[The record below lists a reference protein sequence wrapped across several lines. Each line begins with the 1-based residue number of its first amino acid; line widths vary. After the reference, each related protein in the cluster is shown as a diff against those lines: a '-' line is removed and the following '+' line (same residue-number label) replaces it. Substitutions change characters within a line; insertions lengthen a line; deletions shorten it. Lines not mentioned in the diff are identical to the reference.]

1 MQTGSHGW
9 VPARRLLCLEVSI
22 FMLSTVSRPHA
33 PKAIVLA
40 EHWRR
45 YRRDGEREVRD
56 QLVLA
61 YSPIVK
67 HVAGRIASRMPP
79 HVDLA
84 DLVAYGLAGLI
95 EAVERYDPARG
106 VKFESFA
113 GLRIRG
119 AIIDAMRSLDWVPRA
134 VRDEAREFER
144 TSADLLVRLQR
155 LPTDAELA
163 AALDIDAEE
172 LDARM
177 QRAANAQLVALD
189 QPWGF
194 NGSDAAPTTM
204 LDFLP
209 DPSANDP
216 AELSDRADLE
226 DQVSAA
232 VLQLSGREQTILA
245 LRYHQDL
252 TLAEIAE
259 VFDLTESRISQI
271 HTKSMLNLRVLLGGA
286 GDAAA

>member
-1 MQTGSHGW
+1 
-9 VPARRLLCLEVSI
+9 
-22 FMLSTVSRPHA
+22 MLSTVSRSRA

-40 EHWRR
+40 ERWRR
-45 YRRDGEREVRD
+45 FRRDGEREVRD

-84 DLVAYGLAGLI
+84 DLVAYGLVGLI
-95 EAVERYDPARG
+95 DAVERYDPSRG

-119 AIIDAMRSLDWVPRA
+119 AILDAMRSLDWVPRA

-155 LPTDAELA
+155 LPTDAEVA
-163 AALDIDAEE
+163 EALGLDSEEYDA
-172 LDARM
+172 LLLRV
-177 QRAANAQLVALD
+177 ANSQMVALD

-194 NGSDAAPTTM
+194 NGTDSAPTTM

-209 DPSANDP
+209 DPAAADP
-216 AELSDRADLE
+216 ADVSDHADLA
-226 DQVSAA
+226 DRVAAA

-252 TLAEIAE
+252 TYAEIGE
-259 VFDLTESRISQI
+259 VFDVTESRISQI
-271 HTKSMLNLRVLLGGA
+271 HTKSMLNLRVLLAGA
-286 GDAAA
+286 DATGD

>member
-1 MQTGSHGW
+1 
-9 VPARRLLCLEVSI
+9 
-22 FMLSTVSRPHA
+22 MLSTVSRSRA

-40 EHWRR
+40 ERWRR

-84 DLVAYGLAGLI
+84 DLVAYGLVGLI
-95 EAVERYDPARG
+95 DAVERYDPSRG

-119 AIIDAMRSLDWVPRA
+119 AILDAMRSLDWVPRA

-155 LPTDAELA
+155 LPTDEELA
-163 AALDIDAEE
+163 VALGLDAEE
-172 LDARM
+172 LDALLLRV
-177 QRAANAQLVALD
+177 ANSQMVALD

-194 NGSDAAPTTM
+194 NGSDSAPTTM

-209 DPSANDP
+209 DPSASDP
-216 AELSDRADLE
+216 ADICDRADLE
-226 DQVSAA
+226 DQVAAA

-252 TLAEIAE
+252 TYAEIGE
-259 VFDLTESRISQI
+259 VFDVTESRISQI

-286 GDAAA
+286 GAAGV

>member
-1 MQTGSHGW
+1 
-9 VPARRLLCLEVSI
+9 
-22 FMLSTVSRPHA
+22 MLSTVSRSHA

-163 AALDIDAEE
+163 NELKLEPDD
-172 LDARM
+172 LDALLQRM
-177 QRAANAQLVALD
+177 ALSQVVALD

-194 NGSDAAPTTM
+194 NGSDSAPTTM
-204 LDFLP
+204 LDFL
-209 DPSANDP
+209 ADP
-216 AELSDRADLE
+216 AAGDPADISDQADLA
-226 DQVSAA
+226 DQVAAA

-252 TLAEIAE
+252 TFAEIAE
-259 VFDLTESRISQI
+259 VFDVTESRISQI
-271 HTKSMLNLRVLLGGA
+271 HTKSMVHLRVLLSGTA
-286 GDAAA
+286 QMAA

>member
-1 MQTGSHGW
+1 
-9 VPARRLLCLEVSI
+9 
-22 FMLSTVSRPHA
+22 MLSTVSRSHA

-95 EAVERYDPARG
+95 EAVERYDPTRG

-144 TSADLLVRLQR
+144 ASADLLVRLQR

-163 AALDIDAEE
+163 AS
-172 LDARM
+172 
-177 QRAANAQLVALD
+177 QVVALD

-194 NGSDAAPTTM
+194 NGSDSAPTTM

-209 DPSANDP
+209 DPAAGDP
-216 AELSDRADLE
+216 ADLSDQADLA
-226 DQVSAA
+226 DQAAAA

-252 TLAEIAE
+252 TFAEIAE
-259 VFDLTESRISQI
+259 VFDVTESRISQI
-271 HTKSMLNLRVLLGGA
+271 HTKSMVHLRVLLGGA
-286 GDAAA
+286 GAAAA

>member
-1 MQTGSHGW
+1 
-9 VPARRLLCLEVSI
+9 
-22 FMLSTVSRPHA
+22 MLSAAIRSSA
-33 PKAIVLA
+33 PKTIVLA

-67 HVAGRIASRMPP
+67 HVAGRIASGMPP

-119 AIIDAMRSLDWVPRA
+119 AIIDALRSLDWVPRA
-134 VRDEAREFER
+134 VREEARELER
-144 TSADLLVRLQR
+144 ASADLVVRLQR

-163 AALDIDAEE
+163 TALGVDAAE
-172 LDARM
+172 LDARL
-177 QRAANAQLVALD
+177 QRSANAQLVALD
-189 QPWGF
+189 EPWGAGGA
-194 NGSDAAPTTM
+194 GSAPATM
-204 LDFLP
+204 LDVLA
-209 DPSANDP
+209 DPSAGDP
-216 AELSDRADLE
+216 ADLSDRADLA
-226 DQVSAA
+226 DRVAGA

-252 TLAEIAE
+252 TYAEIGE
-259 VFDLTESRISQI
+259 VLEVTESRVSQL
-271 HTKSMLNLRVLLGGA
+271 HAKSMLNLHVLLGGA
-286 GDAAA
+286 ERAPGRPVPALSG

>member
-9 VPARRLLCLEVSI
+9 VPARRLLWLEVSI
-22 FMLSTVSRPHA
+22 LMLSTVSRSHA

-84 DLVAYGLAGLI
+84 DLVSYGLAGLI

-119 AIIDAMRSLDWVPRA
+119 VIIDAMRSMDWVRA
-134 VRDEAREFER
+134 R
-144 TSADLLVRLQR
+144 SATRLAWSSA
-155 LPTDAELA
+155 P
-163 AALDIDAEE
+163 
-172 LDARM
+172 
-177 QRAANAQLVALD
+177 
-189 QPWGF
+189 
-194 NGSDAAPTTM
+194 APTSWCACNGCPPT
-204 LDFLP
+204 
-209 DPSANDP
+209 PSWP
-216 AELSDRADLE
+216 PR
-226 DQVSAA
+226 
-232 VLQLSGREQTILA
+232 
-245 LRYHQDL
+245 
-252 TLAEIAE
+252 
-259 VFDLTESRISQI
+259 
-271 HTKSMLNLRVLLGGA
+271 
-286 GDAAA
+286 

>member
-1 MQTGSHGW
+1 
-9 VPARRLLCLEVSI
+9 
-22 FMLSTVSRPHA
+22 MLSTVSRSRA

-40 EHWRR
+40 ERWRR

-84 DLVAYGLAGLI
+84 DLVAYGLVGLI

-134 VRDEAREFER
+134 VRDEAREFES
-144 TSADLLVRLQR
+144 TSANLLVRLQR

-163 AALDIDAEE
+163 TALDIDAEE

-194 NGSDAAPTTM
+194 NGSDSAPTTM
-204 LDFLP
+204 LDFL
-209 DPSANDP
+209 ADP
-216 AELSDRADLE
+216 ASGDPADVADRANLA
-226 DQVSAA
+226 DQVATA

-259 VFDLTESRISQI
+259 VFDVSESRISQI
-271 HTKSMLNLRVLLGGA
+271 HTKSMLSLRVLLGDA
-286 GDAAA
+286 DQAAA

>member
-1 MQTGSHGW
+1 
-9 VPARRLLCLEVSI
+9 
-22 FMLSTVSRPHA
+22 MLSTANRSEP

-40 EHWRR
+40 ERWRR

-84 DLVAYGLAGLI
+84 DLVAYGLVGLI
-95 EAVERYDPARG
+95 DAVERYDPARG

-119 AIIDAMRSLDWVPRA
+119 AILDAMRSLDWVPRA

-144 TSADLLVRLQR
+144 TSADLLIRLQR
-155 LPTDAELA
+155 LPTDAETA
-163 AALDIDAEE
+163 EALG
-172 LDARM
+172 LDTEQFEALLLRV
-177 QRAANAQLVALD
+177 ANSQMVALD

-194 NGSDAAPTTM
+194 NGTDTAPTTL

-209 DPSANDP
+209 DSGATDP
-216 AELSDRADLE
+216 AEISDRADLE
-226 DQVSAA
+226 DQVAAA
-232 VLQLSGREQTILA
+232 VTQLTGKEQTILA

-252 TLAEIAE
+252 TYAEIGE
-259 VFDLTESRISQI
+259 VFDVTESRISQI
-271 HTKSMLNLRVLLGGA
+271 HTKAMLHLRVLLGGA
-286 GDAAA
+286 TAVER

>member
-1 MQTGSHGW
+1 
-9 VPARRLLCLEVSI
+9 
-22 FMLSTVSRPHA
+22 MLSTVSRSRA

-40 EHWRR
+40 ERWRR

-84 DLVAYGLAGLI
+84 DLVAYGLVGLI

-134 VRDEAREFER
+134 VRDEARVLER

-163 AALDIDAEE
+163 TALKIEPAE
-172 LDARM
+172 LDALL
-177 QRAANAQLVALD
+177 QRVANAQLVALD
-189 QPWGF
+189 QPWGV
-194 NGSDAAPTTM
+194 NGSDSAPTTM

-209 DPSANDP
+209 DHAAGDP
-216 AELSDRADLE
+216 AEISERADLADDVAE
-226 DQVSAA
+226 A

-252 TLAEIAE
+252 SYAEIGE
-259 VFDLTESRISQI
+259 VFDVSESRISQI
-271 HTKSMLNLRVLLGGA
+271 HTKSMLNLRLLLGHER
-286 GDAAA
+286 DAPARLQDREAHIAQ

>member
-1 MQTGSHGW
+1 
-9 VPARRLLCLEVSI
+9 
-22 FMLSTVSRPHA
+22 MLSTVSRSRA

-40 EHWRR
+40 ERWRR
-45 YRRDGEREVRD
+45 FRRDGEREVRD

-84 DLVAYGLAGLI
+84 DLVAYGLVGLI
-95 EAVERYDPARG
+95 DAVERYDPARG

-119 AIIDAMRSLDWVPRA
+119 AILDAMRSLDWVPRA

-144 TSADLLVRLQR
+144 TSSDLLVRLQR
-155 LPTDAELA
+155 LPTDAEVA
-163 AALDIDAEE
+163 EALGLDSDEYDA
-172 LDARM
+172 LLLRV
-177 QRAANAQLVALD
+177 ANSQMVALD

-194 NGSDAAPTTM
+194 NGTDSAPTTM

-209 DPSANDP
+209 DPAASDP
-216 AELSDRADLE
+216 ADVSDSADVA
-226 DQVSAA
+226 DRVATA

-252 TLAEIAE
+252 TYAEIGE
-259 VFDLTESRISQI
+259 VFDVTESRISQI

-286 GDAAA
+286 DGAGL

>member
-1 MQTGSHGW
+1 
-9 VPARRLLCLEVSI
+9 
-22 FMLSTVSRPHA
+22 MLSMASGSPP

-40 EHWRR
+40 ERWRR

-95 EAVERYDPARG
+95 DAVERFDPSRG

-134 VRDEAREFER
+134 VRDEARELER

-163 AALDIDAEE
+163 VAMELDPEE
-172 LDARM
+172 LDALL
-177 QRAANAQLVALD
+177 QRVANAQLVALD

-194 NGSDAAPTTM
+194 NGSDSAPTTM

-209 DPSANDP
+209 DPSAGDP
-216 AELSDRADLE
+216 AVLSDRADLE
-226 DQVSAA
+226 EQVSAA

-252 TLAEIAE
+252 TYAEIGE
-259 VFDLTESRISQI
+259 VFDVTESRISQI
-271 HTKSMLNLRVLLGGA
+271 HTKSMLNLRVLLA
-286 GDAAA
+286 GTGAAAA

>member
-1 MQTGSHGW
+1 MEVSRRRLTVPYGSRFLSFLPIGVGELHASPMQTGSHGW

-22 FMLSTVSRPHA
+22 SMLSTVSRPHA

-119 AIIDAMRSLDWVPRA
+119 AIID
-134 VRDEAREFER
+134 
-144 TSADLLVRLQR
+144 
-155 LPTDAELA
+155 
-163 AALDIDAEE
+163 
-172 LDARM
+172 
-177 QRAANAQLVALD
+177 
-189 QPWGF
+189 
-194 NGSDAAPTTM
+194 
-204 LDFLP
+204 
-209 DPSANDP
+209 
-216 AELSDRADLE
+216 
-226 DQVSAA
+226 
-232 VLQLSGREQTILA
+232 
-245 LRYHQDL
+245 
-252 TLAEIAE
+252 
-259 VFDLTESRISQI
+259 
-271 HTKSMLNLRVLLGGA
+271 
-286 GDAAA
+286 

>member
-1 MQTGSHGW
+1 
-9 VPARRLLCLEVSI
+9 
-22 FMLSTVSRPHA
+22 MLSAVSTSRA
-33 PKAIVLA
+33 PKTIVLA

-106 VKFESFA
+106 AKFESFA

-134 VRDEAREFER
+134 VREETREFER
-144 TSADLLVRLQR
+144 TSADLVVHLQR
-155 LPTDAELA
+155 LPTDTELA

-189 QPWGF
+189 QPWGL

-204 LDFLP
+204 LDVLP
-209 DPSANDP
+209 DPSASDP
-216 AELSDRADLE
+216 AELADRADLE
-226 DQVSAA
+226 HDVSAA

-252 TLAEIAE
+252 TIAEIGE
-259 VFDLTESRISQI
+259 VFDVSESRISQI
-271 HTKSMLNLRVLLGGA
+271 HTKSMLNLRVLLGGEGEA
-286 GDAAA
+286 GI

>member
-1 MQTGSHGW
+1 
-9 VPARRLLCLEVSI
+9 
-22 FMLSTVSRPHA
+22 MLSAVSRSHA

-95 EAVERYDPARG
+95 EAVERYDPTRG

-119 AIIDAMRSLDWVPRA
+119 AIIDAMRALDWVPRA
-134 VRDEAREFER
+134 VRDEVREFER

-155 LPTDAELA
+155 LPTDTELA
-163 AALDIDAEE
+163 AALDIDAQE

-177 QRAANAQLVALD
+177 HRAANAQLIALD
-189 QPWGF
+189 QPWGV
-194 NGSDAAPTTM
+194 NGSDSTPTTM

-216 AELSDRADLE
+216 AEISDRADLE
-226 DQVSAA
+226 EQVSAA

-271 HTKSMLNLRVLLGGA
+271 HTKSMLNLRVLLGG
-286 GDAAA
+286 GDVAAA

>member
-1 MQTGSHGW
+1 
-9 VPARRLLCLEVSI
+9 
-22 FMLSTVSRPHA
+22 MLSTADRSRA

-40 EHWRR
+40 ERWRR

-84 DLVAYGLAGLI
+84 DLVAYGLVGLI
-95 EAVERYDPARG
+95 DAVERYDPARG

-119 AIIDAMRSLDWVPRA
+119 AILDAMRSLDWVPRA
-134 VRDEAREFER
+134 VRDEARQYER

-155 LPTDAELA
+155 LPTDEETAE
-163 AALDIDAEE
+163 ALGIDAEE
-172 LDARM
+172 LEALMLRV
-177 QRAANAQLVALD
+177 ANSQMVALD

-194 NGSDAAPTTM
+194 NGSDTAQTTL

-209 DPSANDP
+209 DPTANDP
-216 AELSDRADLE
+216 AEISDNADLE
-226 DQVSAA
+226 DRVATA
-232 VLQLSGREQTILA
+232 VTQLSGREQTILA

-252 TLAEIAE
+252 TYAEIGE
-259 VFDLTESRISQI
+259 VFDVTESRISQI
-271 HTKSMLNLRVLLGGA
+271 HTKAMLHLRVLLGGA
-286 GDAAA
+286 AAAEV

>member
-1 MQTGSHGW
+1 
-9 VPARRLLCLEVSI
+9 
-22 FMLSTVSRPHA
+22 MLSAVASSHA

-61 YSPIVK
+61 YSPLVK

-106 VKFESFA
+106 VQFESFA
-113 GLRIRG
+113 SLRIRG
-119 AIIDAMRSLDWVPRA
+119 AIIDAMRALDWVPRA
-134 VRDEAREFER
+134 VRDEARELER

-163 AALDIDAEE
+163 TALEIDGEE
-172 LDARM
+172 LDARL

-209 DPSANDP
+209 DPDAGDP
-216 AELSDRADLE
+216 ADISDRAELA
-226 DQVSAA
+226 DQVAAA
-232 VLQLSGREQTILA
+232 VRQLSGREQTVLA

-252 TLAEIAE
+252 TYAEIGE
-259 VFDLTESRISQI
+259 VFDVTESRISQI
-271 HTKSMLNLRVLLGGA
+271 HTKSMLNLRVLLG
-286 GDAAA
+286 DAEV

>member
-1 MQTGSHGW
+1 
-9 VPARRLLCLEVSI
+9 
-22 FMLSTVSRPHA
+22 MLSTVSRSRA

-84 DLVAYGLAGLI
+84 DLVAYGLVGLI
-95 EAVERYDPARG
+95 DAVERYDPARG

-144 TSADLLVRLQR
+144 TSAELLIRLQR

-163 AALDIDAEE
+163 AALEIDAEE
-172 LDARM
+172 LDALL
-177 QRAANAQLVALD
+177 QRIASSQLVALD

-194 NGSDAAPTTM
+194 NGSDSAPTTM

-209 DPSANDP
+209 DRSAGDP
-216 AELSDRADLE
+216 ADISDQADLE
-226 DQVSAA
+226 EQVSAA

-252 TLAEIAE
+252 TYAEIGE
-259 VFDLTESRISQI
+259 VFDVTESRISQI
-271 HTKSMLNLRVLLGGA
+271 HTKSMLHLRVLLSDA
-286 GDAAA
+286 GAAAA

>member
-1 MQTGSHGW
+1 
-9 VPARRLLCLEVSI
+9 
-22 FMLSTVSRPHA
+22 MLSTVSRSRA

-40 EHWRR
+40 ERWRR
-45 YRRDGEREVRD
+45 FRRDGEREVRD

-84 DLVAYGLAGLI
+84 DLVAYGLVGLI
-95 EAVERYDPARG
+95 DAVERYDPSRG

-119 AIIDAMRSLDWVPRA
+119 AILDAMRSLDWVPRA

-155 LPTDAELA
+155 LPTDAEISV
-163 AALDIDAEE
+163 ALGLDEAEYDA
-172 LDARM
+172 LLLRI
-177 QRAANAQLVALD
+177 ANSQMVALD

-194 NGSDAAPTTM
+194 NGTDSAPTTM

-209 DPSANDP
+209 DPTANDP
-216 AELSDRADLE
+216 ADVSDNADLA
-226 DQVSAA
+226 DRVAAA

-252 TLAEIAE
+252 TYAEIGE
-259 VFDLTESRISQI
+259 VFNVTESRISQI

-286 GDAAA
+286 DGSGS

>member
-1 MQTGSHGW
+1 
-9 VPARRLLCLEVSI
+9 
-22 FMLSTVSRPHA
+22 MLSGAARSPA

-40 EHWRR
+40 ERWRR

-67 HVAGRIASRMPP
+67 HVAGRIASRMPA

-134 VRDEAREFER
+134 VRDEAREFEQ
-144 TSADLLVRLQR
+144 TSADLMVFLQR
-155 LPTDAELA
+155 LPTDAEIA
-163 AALDIDAEE
+163 TALGIDADE

-189 QPWGF
+189 QPWGIS
-194 NGSDAAPTTM
+194 GSDSAPTTM

-209 DPSANDP
+209 DPAAGDP
-216 AELSDRADLE
+216 AEISDHADLAE
-226 DQVSAA
+226 QVAAA

-252 TLAEIAE
+252 TYAEIGE
-259 VFDLTESRISQI
+259 VFDVTESRVSQI
-271 HTKSMLNLRVLLGGA
+271 HTKSMLHLRVLLGGA
-286 GDAAA
+286 GEAGV

>member
-1 MQTGSHGW
+1 
-9 VPARRLLCLEVSI
+9 
-22 FMLSTVSRPHA
+22 MLSTVSRPQA

-40 EHWRR
+40 EQWRR
-45 YRRDGEREVRD
+45 YRRDGERVVRD

-95 EAVERYDPARG
+95 EAVERYDPSRG

-163 AALDIDAEE
+163 AALDIDDDE

-194 NGSDAAPTTM
+194 NGSDTAPTTM

-209 DPSANDP
+209 DPSAGDP
-216 AELSDRADLE
+216 ADISDRADLE

-252 TLAEIAE
+252 TYAEIGE
-259 VFDLTESRISQI
+259 VFDVTESRISQI

-286 GDAAA
+286 DDAGSDVP

>member
-1 MQTGSHGW
+1 MS
-9 VPARRLLCLEVSI
+9 
-22 FMLSTVSRPHA
+22 MLSAVSRPHA

-40 EHWRR
+40 EYWRR

-95 EAVERYDPARG
+95 DAVERYDPARG

-144 TSADLLVRLQR
+144 TSADLLVCLQR

-163 AALDIDAEE
+163 TALDIDAEE

-177 QRAANAQLVALD
+177 QRVANAQLVALD

-194 NGSDAAPTTM
+194 NGSDSAPTTM

-209 DPSANDP
+209 DPAAGDP
-216 AELSDRADLE
+216 AELSDRADLA
-226 DQVSAA
+226 DQVAAA

-252 TLAEIAE
+252 TLAEIGE
-259 VFDLTESRISQI
+259 VFDVSESRISQI
-271 HTKSMLNLRVLLGGA
+271 HTRSMLHLRVLLGDA

>member
-1 MQTGSHGW
+1 MS
-9 VPARRLLCLEVSI
+9 
-22 FMLSTVSRPHA
+22 MLSTVSRSRA

-40 EHWRR
+40 ERWRR

-84 DLVAYGLAGLI
+84 DLVAYGLVGLI
-95 EAVERYDPARG
+95 DAVERYDPARG

-134 VRDEAREFER
+134 IRDEARDFER

-163 AALDIDAEE
+163 AALKLEPEE
-172 LDARM
+172 LDALLHRI
-177 QRAANAQLVALD
+177 ASSQLIALD

-194 NGSDAAPTTM
+194 NGSDSAPTTM

-209 DPSANDP
+209 DPAAGDP
-216 AELSDRADLE
+216 AEMSERADLA
-226 DQVSAA
+226 DQVAKA

-252 TLAEIAE
+252 SYAEIGE
-259 VFDLTESRISQI
+259 VFDVSESRISQI
-271 HTKSMLNLRVLLGGA
+271 HTKSMLSLRVLLGGA
-286 GDAAA
+286 DHAAA

>member
-1 MQTGSHGW
+1 
-9 VPARRLLCLEVSI
+9 VSI
-22 FMLSTVSRPHA
+22 FMLSTVSRSHA

-106 VKFESFA
+106 VQFESFA

-134 VRDEAREFER
+134 VREEAREFER
-144 TSADLLVRLQR
+144 TSADLLIRLQR

-163 AALDIDAEE
+163 TALKLTPEE
-172 LDARM
+172 LDARL
-177 QRAANAQLVALD
+177 QRMATSQVVALD

-194 NGSDAAPTTM
+194 TDTGAPTTM

-216 AELSDRADLE
+216 AEISDRADLE

-271 HTKSMLNLRVLLGGA
+271 HTRSMLNLRVLLGGA
-286 GDAAA
+286 GEAVA

>member
-1 MQTGSHGW
+1 MKYSNLVKVTQLFVDTNGM
-9 VPARRLLCLEVSI
+9 LL
-22 FMLSTVSRPHA
+22 TVSRSRA

-40 EHWRR
+40 ERWRR

-67 HVAGRIASRMPP
+67 HVAGRIASRMPA

-84 DLVAYGLAGLI
+84 DLVAYGLVGLI
-95 EAVERYDPARG
+95 DAVERYDPARG

-119 AIIDAMRSLDWVPRA
+119 AILDAMRSLDWVPRA
-134 VRDEAREFER
+134 VRDDGRRIEQ
-144 TSADLLVRLQR
+144 TSAALLTRLQR

-163 AALDIDAEE
+163 AELGLEIGE
-172 LDARM
+172 LDEM
-177 QRAANAQLVALD
+177 IQRVANSQMVALD

-194 NGSDAAPTTM
+194 NGSDSAPTTM

-209 DPSANDP
+209 DSAAKDP
-216 AELSDRADLE
+216 AEISGQADLQA
-226 DQVSAA
+226 QVSAA

-252 TLAEIAE
+252 TYAEIGE
-259 VFDLTESRISQI
+259 VFNVSESRISQI
-271 HTKSMLNLRVLLGGA
+271 HTKSMLSLRVLLG
-286 GDAAA
+286 DAA

>member
-1 MQTGSHGW
+1 
-9 VPARRLLCLEVSI
+9 
-22 FMLSTVSRPHA
+22 MLSTVSRSRA

-84 DLVAYGLAGLI
+84 DLVAYGLVGLI
-95 EAVERYDPARG
+95 DAVERYDPARG

-144 TSADLLVRLQR
+144 TSADLLIRLQR

-163 AALDIDAEE
+163 AALEIDAEE
-172 LDARM
+172 LDALL
-177 QRAANAQLVALD
+177 QRIASSQLVALD

-194 NGSDAAPTTM
+194 NGSDSAPTTM

-216 AELSDRADLE
+216 AELADQTDLA

-252 TLAEIAE
+252 TLAEIGE
-259 VFDLTESRISQI
+259 VFDVSESRISQI
-271 HTKSMLNLRVLLGGA
+271 HTRSMLNLRVLLGGA
-286 GDAAA
+286 GEAGA

>member
-1 MQTGSHGW
+1 
-9 VPARRLLCLEVSI
+9 
-22 FMLSTVSRPHA
+22 MLSTVSRSHA
-33 PKAIVLA
+33 PTAIVLA

-79 HVDLA
+79 HIDLA

-134 VRDEAREFER
+134 VRDEAREYER
-144 TSADLLVRLQR
+144 TSADLLIRLQR

-163 AALDIDAEE
+163 TALKVTLEE
-172 LDARM
+172 LDARL
-177 QRAANAQLVALD
+177 QRMATSQVVALD

-194 NGSDAAPTTM
+194 TATDSAPTTM

-209 DPSANDP
+209 DPGANDP
-216 AELSDRADLE
+216 AEISDRADLE
-226 DQVSAA
+226 GQVSAA

-286 GDAAA
+286 GEAVA